1 MKDVFVY
8 EVPGC
13 VRTADMSTAPT
24 SQPEKKPQNSNGS
37 RRAPRRRARWCPLCG
52 HQAAGVIESGAGAA
66 VFAAL
71 PRLAPVLL
79 LDWGQVALTHHRLRP
94 TSASGWPT
102 ERGWGCTGQGLCMLH
117 EPPHLMEYTRPLPS
131 SARPSCSAGGASG
144 SAGVFRSSP
153 RSVTPGQRA
162 LPASP
167 SLGLICLRA
176 LSRPGGR
183 RARRPGPCRWRASVR
198 AVVPRRRRACRARR

>member
-52 HQAAGVIESGAGAA
+52 HQVAGVIESRAGAVA
-66 VFAAL
+66 FAAL

-94 TSASGWPT
+94 TSASGRPT
-102 ERGWGCTGQGLCMLH
+102 ERGRGCTGQGLCILH
-117 EPPHLMEYTRPLPS
+117 EPPHLMEYTRPFPS
-131 SARPSCSAGGASG
+131 SARPSCSAGGAPG
-144 SAGVFRSSP
+144 AAGVSRCWSPVGDSRPVRPAGVSRSGP
-153 RSVTPGQRA
+153 D
-162 LPASP
+162 LLASP
-167 SLGLICLRA
+167 QS
-176 LSRPGGR
+176 SR
-183 RARRPGPCRWRASVR
+183 
-198 AVVPRRRRACRARR
+198 